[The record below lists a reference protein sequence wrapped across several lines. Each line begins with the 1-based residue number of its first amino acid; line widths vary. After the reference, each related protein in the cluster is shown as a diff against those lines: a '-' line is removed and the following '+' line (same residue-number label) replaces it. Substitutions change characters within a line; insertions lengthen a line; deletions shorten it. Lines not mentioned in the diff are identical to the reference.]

1 MNILVTG
8 CAGFIGFHLS
18 KKLIEEGH
26 TVYGIDNLNNYY
38 DVKIKINR
46 INILKK
52 LKKKNNLF
60 HFNKIDISK
69 YNNLKNYFKNKKIS
83 VIVNLAAQAGVRY
96 SINNPK
102 DYFNSNIIGFF
113 NILQIAKKNKIKH
126 LLYASTSSVYGDS
139 KKMPFEENSMNC
151 KPIQFYAATKISNE
165 SMAISYSN
173 IYGIKTT
180 GFRFFTVY
188 GPWGRPDMALYKFSK
203 NILENKPINVYNFG
217 NHTRDLT
224 YIDDIVSGIYNSI
237 VLKTDYKF
245 EVFNLGN
252 TRSISLKKIIQ
263 ILKKHYQKKIKIK
276 YLKLQ
281 KGDIK
286 DTKSNIS
293 KAKKIIK
300 FSPKTNAETGLKNF
314 CNWFKNYHENK

>member
-1 MNILVTG
+1 MNILITG

-18 KKLIEEGH
+18 KRLISNGH
-26 TVYGIDNLNNYY
+26 RIYGIDNLNNYY
-38 DVKIKINR
+38 DVN
-46 INILKK
+46 
-52 LKKKNNLF
+52 LKKKRIKILKELLNSKKNF
-60 HFNKIDISK
+60 VFKKIDISK
-69 YNNLKNYFKNKKIS
+69 YKLLYSFLKNKKID
-83 VIVNLAAQAGVRY
+83 VVVNLAAQAGVRY
-96 SINNPK
+96 SIQHPEE
-102 DYFNSNIIGFF
+102 YFKSNVFGFF
-113 NILQIAKKNKIKH
+113 NILEISKKLKIKH
-126 LLYASTSSVYGDS
+126 LVYASTSSVYGNS
-139 KKMPFEENSMNC
+139 KKMPFFEENMNC

-237 VLKTDYKF
+237 VLQTDYKF

-252 TRSISLKKIIQ
+252 TRSIGLKKIIQ
-263 ILKKHYQKKIKIK
+263 ILKSNYKKKIKIK

-286 DTKSNIS
+286 DTRSNIS

-300 FSPKTNAETGLKNF
+300 FSPKTNVETGLKNF
-314 CNWFKNYHENK
+314 CNWFKNYYENK